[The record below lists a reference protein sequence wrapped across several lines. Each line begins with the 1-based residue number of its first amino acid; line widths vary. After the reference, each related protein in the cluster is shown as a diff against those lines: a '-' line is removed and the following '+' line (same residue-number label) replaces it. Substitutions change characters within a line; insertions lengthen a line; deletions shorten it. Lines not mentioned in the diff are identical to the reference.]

1 VPLNPTIDQAPSQ
14 AVRVRYAPSPTGAP
28 HVGNIRTALFTWL
41 FARHHQGTF
50 IVRIEDTDQAREIEN
65 GLELILESLRWL
77 GLDWD
82 EGPGI
87 GGPHGP
93 YTQSER
99 LHLYQKWAQWLV
111 DHGHAYKCYCSPER
125 LEQMRKEQEARKQS
139 VGYDRKCRFMS
150 AAERKEKEAS
160 TIAPVIRLAVPL
172 SGTTTYFDLIHGNVS
187 VDNKNIDD
195 QVLLKSDGF
204 PTYHLAVV
212 VDDHDM
218 EITHVTRG
226 DDWISSGPKHA
237 LLYEAFGW
245 PMPVFAQLPMTL
257 GPDRKKLS
265 KRHGST
271 SVVEF
276 KEQGYLPE
284 AMINFLA
291 RLGWSFDD
299 KTEIFSREE
308 LIRVFDLDKVHPSA
322 AIFDMEKLNW
332 LNGYYI
338 RLLSVEDLARH
349 IRPFLDAAGLE
360 VDNDV
365 LLKVTPLVQSRIK
378 TLKDA
383 VAISD
388 FFFVESVHPTR
399 EQLLGKAFAAKPE
412 QARRTLQAAFEVL
425 AAVDPFDAAGIEAR
439 LRLLADKLG
448 IKGGTLFTLIREAVT
463 ARPVTPP
470 LFDTL
475 AVLGKPRA
483 LARLEQALQALTTVP
498 HPG

>member
-1 VPLNPTIDQAPSQ
+1 MST
-14 AVRVRYAPSPTGAP
+14 VRVRYAPSPTGAP

-41 FARHHQGTF
+41 FARHHQGKF
-50 IVRIEDTDQAREIEN
+50 IVRIEDTDQAREVEN

-82 EGPGI
+82 EGPGV

-99 LHLYQKWAQWLV
+99 LPLYQQSAQWLV

-125 LEQMRKEQEARKQS
+125 LEQMRREQEAKGLNP
-139 VGYDRKCRFMS
+139 GYDRLCRFMS
-150 AAERKEKEAS
+150 DEERKAKEAS
-160 TIAPVIRLAVPL
+160 GIMPVIRLAVPL
-172 SGTTTYFDLIHGNVS
+172 DGSTSYYDLIHGEVTFDNRNV
-187 VDNKNIDD
+187 DD

-237 LLYEAFGW
+237 LLYQAFGW
-245 PMPVFAQLPMTL
+245 EMPAIAQLPMTL

-271 SVVEF
+271 SVIDF
-276 KEQGYLPE
+276 RDQGYLPE

-291 RLGWSFDD
+291 RLGWSLDD

-308 LIRVFDLDKVHPSA
+308 LIAVFDLAKVHPSA

-332 LNGYYI
+332 LNGHYI
-338 RLLSVEDLARH
+338 RALSTPELARRL
-349 IRPFLDAAGLE
+349 RPFLDEAGLE
-360 VDNDV
+360 VDNDL
-365 LLKVTPLVQSRIK
+365 LLKVTPLLQTRIK

-383 VAISD
+383 VAMAD
-388 FFFVESVHPTR
+388 FFFVEHVNVVPV
-399 EQLLGKAFAAKPE
+399 QLLGKAFKENPAKARDALMAARK
-412 QARRTLQAAFEVL
+412 TL
-425 AAVDPFDAAGIEAR
+425 AAVEPFEAAAVEAA
-439 LRLLADKLG
+439 LRALAGTLG
-448 IKGGTLFTLIREAVT
+448 IKGGDLFTLLRESVA
-463 ARPVTPP
+463 AKPVTPP
-470 LFDTL
+470 LFESIS
-475 AVLGKPRA
+475 VLGRA
-483 LARLEQALQALTTVP
+483 RTLARLDKAMQALAVTV
-498 HPG
+498 

>member
-1 VPLNPTIDQAPSQ
+1 MPE
-14 AVRVRYAPSPTGAP
+14 VRVRYAPSPTGAP

-41 FARHHQGTF
+41 FARHHHGTF
-50 IVRIEDTDQAREIEN
+50 IVRIEDTDQAREVEN

-77 GLDWD
+77 ELDWD

-93 YTQSER
+93 YMQSER
-99 LHLYQKWAQWLV
+99 LLLYQKWAQWLV
-111 DHGHAYKCYCSPER
+111 AYGHAYRCYCSPER
-125 LEQMRKEQEARKQS
+125 LGQMRKEQEARKQS
-139 VGYDRKCRFMS
+139 IGYDRRCRFMS
-150 AAERKEKEAS
+150 ATERTEKEAS
-160 TIAPVIRLAVPL
+160 GIASVIRLAVPL
-172 SGTTTYFDLIHGNVS
+172 TGTTTYFDAIHGDIS
-187 VDNKNIDD
+187 FDNKNVDD

-237 LLYEAFGW
+237 LLYQAFGW
-245 PMPVFAQLPMTL
+245 PMPVIAQLPMTL

-271 SVVEF
+271 SVIEF

-291 RLGWSFDD
+291 RLGWSLDD
-299 KTEIFSREE
+299 KTEIFSRAE

-338 RLLSVEDLARH
+338 RSLNVEELARR
-349 IRPFLDAAGLE
+349 IRPFLDAARLE
-360 VDNDV
+360 VDNQV
-365 LLKVTPLVQSRIK
+365 LLRVTPLVQPRIK

-383 VAISD
+383 VAMSD
-388 FFFVESVHPTR
+388 FFFVDSVHPTR
-399 EQLLGKAFAAKPE
+399 EQLLSKPFAAQPE
-412 QARRTLQAAFEVL
+412 QALLALQAAHATL
-425 AAVDPFDAAGIEAR
+425 AAVDPFGTADIEAA
-439 LRLLADKLG
+439 LRALADKLG

-475 AVLGKPRA
+475 GVLGRPRT
-483 LARLEQALQALTTVP
+483 LARIEQALQVLTLLP
-498 HPG
+498 NPG

>member
-1 VPLNPTIDQAPSQ
+1 MST
-14 AVRVRYAPSPTGAP
+14 VRVRYAPSPTGAP

-41 FARHHQGTF
+41 FARHHQGKF
-50 IVRIEDTDQAREIEN
+50 VVRIEDTDQAREVEN

-82 EGPGI
+82 EGPGV

-99 LHLYQKWAQWLV
+99 LPLYQKSAQWLV
-111 DHGHAYKCYCSPER
+111 DHGHAYRCYCSPER
-125 LEQMRKEQEARKQS
+125 LEQMRREQEAKGLNP
-139 VGYDRKCRFMS
+139 GYDRLCRFMS
-150 AAERKEKEAS
+150 DEERKEKEAS
-160 TIAPVIRLAVPL
+160 GITPVIRLAVPL
-172 SGTTTYFDLIHGNVS
+172 DGTTSYYDLIHGEVTFDNRNV
-187 VDNKNIDD
+187 DD

-237 LLYEAFGW
+237 LLYQAFGW
-245 PMPVFAQLPMTL
+245 EMPAIAQLPMTL

-271 SVVEF
+271 SVIDF
-276 KEQGYLPE
+276 RDQGYLPE

-291 RLGWSFDD
+291 RLGWSLDD

-308 LIRVFDLDKVHPSA
+308 LIAVFDLAKVHPSA

-332 LNGYYI
+332 LNGHYI
-338 RLLSVEDLARH
+338 RALSTPELAR
-349 IRPFLDAAGLE
+349 RLCPFFDEAGLE
-360 VDNDV
+360 VDNDL
-365 LLKVTPLVQSRIK
+365 LLKVTPLVQTRIK

-383 VAISD
+383 VAMAD
-388 FFFVESVHPTR
+388 FFFVQDVHVVPA
-399 EQLLGKAFAAKPE
+399 QLLGKAFKENPAKARDALMAARE
-412 QARRTLQAAFEVL
+412 TLATVEPFEAAAVEAALRAL
-425 AAVDPFDAAGIEAR
+425 AAT
-439 LRLLADKLG
+439 LG
-448 IKGGTLFTLIREAVT
+448 IKGGDLFTLLRESVA
-463 ARPVTPP
+463 AKPVTPP
-470 LFDTL
+470 LFESIS
-475 AVLGKPRA
+475 ALGRERT
-483 LARLEQALQALTTVP
+483 LARLDKAMQALAATA
-498 HPG
+498 